1 MNIRIKDVKK
11 NAAFTVT
18 TPFALFSACFGV
30 FVVVLFIILRSFVY
44 IDFEKSIWPF
54 AVLGGA
60 IAIFLIGTPIV
71 YLFAFQSKKVQKRY
85 VQDIIETKYNY
96 ARVLRS
102 YAEDFSKKVHEIA
115 EEQFSR
121 LSKSSEKTIDDIEER
136 WALVEE
142 DMKLKMKLAWQEVK
156 KVIDDL
162 DDAEAKDDFRDRYR
176 KHEAEMLEHLQK
188 IKQLF
193 ESRKMSTVD
202 EFQEKVSI
210 FIDAREKM
218 IAKNNDEHEASAKAQ
233 EEIAKSWEDFLKQHF

>member
-11 NAAFTVT
+11 NAAFTVA

-44 IDFEKSIWPF
+44 IDFEKGIWPL

-136 WALVEE
+136 WVLVEE

-162 DDAEAKDDFRDRYR
+162 DDTEAKDDFRDRYR

-202 EFQEKVSI
+202 EFQEKVTI